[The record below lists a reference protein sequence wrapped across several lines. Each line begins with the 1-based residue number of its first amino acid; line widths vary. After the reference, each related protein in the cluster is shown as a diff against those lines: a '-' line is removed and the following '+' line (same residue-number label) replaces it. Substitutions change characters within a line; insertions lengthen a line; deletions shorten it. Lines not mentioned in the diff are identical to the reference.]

1 MERRTFLGVLAGTR
15 GSAYCHQPV
24 VYPEREYVDAGGLV
38 SYGPNVRANFYR
50 AATYVDRILKGTRP
64 GNLPIEE
71 PSTFELI
78 VNIETAK
85 ALGVTIPRSLLLRAD
100 QSIE

>member
-1 MERRTFLGVLAGTR
+1 
-15 GSAYCHQPV
+15 
-24 VYPEREYVDAGGLV
+24 
-38 SYGPNVRANFYR
+38 VRANFYR